1 MKNKINK
8 FRNALISDSN
18 DLSNLESEIFPL
30 DKVNTNFFK
39 EINKKNKKI
48 FICSYKNLKK
58 ERLSFS
64 SKIKQIILGRK
75 KINDENIIIG
85 YIKIW
90 NVMEESHIEQIAVL
104 NNFREQG
111 IGEKL
116 LLLSIK
122 YCKDN
127 GSKKI
132 LLECRRSNS
141 SAIALYQKYLFKIT
155 SVRKNYYPFNNSRED
170 ALCFES
176 SDITSE
182 IYYNK
187 FLKN

>member
-1 MKNKINK
+1 MEKEKIK

-39 EINKKNKKI
+39 EINKENKKI

-58 ERLSFS
+58 EKFSFS
-64 SKIKQIILGRK
+64 SKIKQIILK
-75 KINDENIIIG
+75 KKNNENIIIG

-104 NNFREQG
+104 NNFRNQG